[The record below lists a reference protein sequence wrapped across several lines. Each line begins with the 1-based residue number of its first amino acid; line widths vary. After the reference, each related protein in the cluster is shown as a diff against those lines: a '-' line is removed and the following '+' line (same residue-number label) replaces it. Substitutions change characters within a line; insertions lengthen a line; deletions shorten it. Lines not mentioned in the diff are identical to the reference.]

1 VGDLDGQVA
10 IVTGGARGIGFA
22 IAEKLAAR
30 GASIAIF
37 DVMPDEAEASAR
49 KIAECGV
56 KALGLQVDVTDE
68 ESVDAAVKK
77 AREEFGR
84 MDILVNNAGIT
95 RDNILLR
102 MKAEDWDK
110 VLAVN
115 LRGVFLCTKAVA
127 RYMCKARS
135 GRIVN
140 IASVVGMVG
149 NAGQANYSA
158 SKAGVIGL
166 TKTSAR
172 EFASRGVLVN
182 AVAPGYIDTAMTK
195 AISDEAKESA
205 LSQTPLGRLGLPED
219 VAAAV
224 SFLCGPESA
233 FITGHVVPVDGGMA
247 I

>member
-22 IAEKLAAR
+22 IAENLAAR
-30 GASIAIF
+30 GASIVIF
-37 DVMPDEAEASAR
+37 DVLPDEAAASAR

-77 AREEFGR
+77 AREEFGQ

-95 RDNILLR
+95 RDSLLLR
-102 MKAEDWDK
+102 MKAEDWDM

-127 RYMCKARS
+127 RYMCKARA

-140 IASVVGMVG
+140 IASVVGIVG
-149 NAGQANYSA
+149 NPGQANYSA

-195 AISDEAKESA
+195 AISEEARESA
-205 LSQTPLGRLGLPED
+205 LSQTPLGRLGRPED